1 METLS
6 FNYTFIDVQK
16 NKQYGCLAIE
26 SFTLASTVALIIV
39 QTKTN
44 RVDFWLKYLAIV
56 LIVKAGM
63 GNPVRIPK
71 ISSLLCG
78 LFVGDVCG
86 LLAFGPSSIHGGN
99 LLVLGGSCN

>member
-1 METLS
+1 M
-6 FNYTFIDVQK
+6 YKK
-16 NKQYGCLAIE
+16 NRTG
-26 SFTLASTVALIIV
+26 VAL
-39 QTKTN
+39 
-44 RVDFWLKYLAIV
+44 V

-63 GNPVRIPK
+63 GNPARTPK

-78 LFVGDVCG
+78 LVVGDVCG

>member
-1 METLS
+1 M
-6 FNYTFIDVQK
+6 
-16 NKQYGCLAIE
+16 AIE
-26 SFTLASTVALIIV
+26 SFTLASAVALIIV
-39 QTKTN
+39 QTN
-44 RVDFWLKYLAIV
+44 RVHFLLKYLALV

-71 ISSLLCG
+71 TSSLLCG